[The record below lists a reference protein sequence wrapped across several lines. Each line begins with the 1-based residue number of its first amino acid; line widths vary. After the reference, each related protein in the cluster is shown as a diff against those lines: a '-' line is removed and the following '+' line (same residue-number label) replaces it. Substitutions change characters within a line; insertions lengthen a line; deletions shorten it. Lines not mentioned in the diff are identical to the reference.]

1 LSIAFRFAI
10 IVCAA
15 MALSGCGKSASYHYK
30 LTLSVETP
38 EGVKTGSS
46 VTEVVGHEVTEL
58 LRTMVPTEQHMTFGI
73 RGEALYLDLGPGRR
87 PLIALLTSFLHGN
100 NPNWT
105 RDWGPAAPFLLQ
117 LYGKDRSGDFFDWAR
132 RIAESRGPRP
142 ITPADLPDLVTF
154 PDVNDP
160 KSVVEVDPN
169 DLGATLGPGVE
180 WRAITLEVT
189 DEPVTN
195 GIAEKLRWL
204 KELTTTLAGTM
215 LTGRDAASLLNAGSF
230 RSTR

>member
-1 LSIAFRFAI
+1 
-10 IVCAA
+10 
-15 MALSGCGKSASYHYK
+15 
-30 LTLSVETP
+30 
-38 EGVKTGSS
+38 
-46 VTEVVGHEVTEL
+46 
-58 LRTMVPTEQHMTFGI
+58 
-73 RGEALYLDLGPGRR
+73 
-87 PLIALLTSFLHGN
+87 LTSFLHGN